1 MKHFDYF
8 APTEI
13 IFGAGRVTE
22 AGALAARYG
31 KKAMLVTVP
40 EFPAVAELYAKVKKS
55 LADAGVACVHYDGVI
70 PNPTTELVTRGA
82 ELAKAEGVD
91 VVIGLGGGSSMDTA
105 KAIAVEATH
114 PGTAWDYN
122 CHTAGP
128 TEQTLP
134 ILAISTTA
142 GTGSQTTPCAV
153 ITKTSAKDKSAIWNK
168 NIFPRAAIVDP
179 EVTLSLP
186 ASVTAQ
192 TGFDAFCHNFEAYLS
207 VNTNPL
213 VECMALDAIR
223 IIAAYLPRALADGSD
238 LEARSQMA
246 WADTLGGLTN
256 ASAGVTLPHGLG
268 MQIGYETVRAN
279 LITKV
284 EALKGKNAD
293 LDAAIDNFL
302 ATKNN
307 TKANDAPA
315 KALVAALEADGSAE
329 AAEIL
334 KDKQYLAKKSFW
346 IFGGDGWAYDIGYG
360 GLDHVLAS
368 GHDVNVMVF
377 DTEMYSNTG
386 GQASKASNIGEVC
399 QFAAAGKEI
408 SKKSLAEICMTYGYI
423 YVAQIALGANMAQ
436 AVKVIAEA
444 EAYPGP
450 SLIIGY
456 APCEL
461 HGVKGGMTNCQN
473 EMKKAV
479 AAGYW
484 NLFSFNP
491 AAKAEGKNPFTL
503 TSKAGDM
510 SKYQEFLAN
519 ETRYSRLARAFPDRA
534 KELFEKNQEVADAR
548 YTHLTKLVDLYK

>member
-1 MKHFDYF
+1 MKHIDYF

-55 LADAGVACVHYDGVI
+55 LSDAGVACVHYDGVI

-268 MQIGYETVRAN
+268 MQIGGHCPHVTH
-279 LITKV
+279 
-284 EALKGKNAD
+284 GQS
-293 LDAAIDNFL
+293 L
-302 ATKNN
+302 AVFY
-307 TKANDAPA
+307 PA
-315 KALVAALEADGSAE
+315 FTRYTYP
-329 AAEIL
+329 AAEH
-334 KDKQYLAKKSFW
+334 KFATVGR
-346 IFGGDGWAYDIGYG
+346 IF
-360 GLDHVLAS
+360 
-368 GHDVNVMVF
+368 
-377 DTEMYSNTG
+377 E
-386 GQASKASNIGEVC
+386 
-399 QFAAAGKEI
+399 
-408 SKKSLAEICMTYGYI
+408 
-423 YVAQIALGANMAQ
+423 
-436 AVKVIAEA
+436 
-444 EAYPGP
+444 P
-450 SLIIGY
+450 SL
-456 APCEL
+456 ER
-461 HGVKGGMTNCQN
+461 
-473 EMKKAV
+473 ESDAV
-479 AAGYW
+479 AAERSCDAIDCFLKRIGLWINFRELNVTKEDIREIADCGQVLGDYA
-484 NLFSFNP
+484 NNP
-491 AAKAEGKNPFTL
+491 RVATIPEMYEL
-503 TSKAGDM
+503 LM
-510 SKYQEFLAN
+510 SCY
-519 ETRYSRLARAFPDRA
+519 DR
-534 KELFEKNQEVADAR
+534 K
-548 YTHLTKLVDLYK
+548 